1 MNKIP
6 NWYLGFEPKKG
17 SMNNVEAVER
27 ANEWY
32 GPSWKSEAE
41 IGDPASTRLLLT
53 LQLSPQNLLNEIVHD
68 FDASYADLAPALLA
82 IVNNN
87 DGLLQSIDQQL
98 IALGETTQEQL
109 AAHFLREK
117 FGTPDSLLAVPV
129 FADLAQKE
137 TFARRD
143 TQTSA
148 QESLVLMDQV
158 KIQIIA
164 EIQLLIADQIN
175 QLDRQMKQ
183 LQEAK
188 TTSQAI
194 ADETPEIDKELKS
207 YQAQFA
213 EEFKQ
218 LKQHKLELQSLFK
231 AIAQRFDTA
240 IDKQTIFETAGQS
253 TNPLPLAA

>member
-6 NWYLGFEPKKG
+6 NWYLGFRPKKG
-17 SMNNVEAVER
+17 SMNIGTSVER
-27 ANEWY
+27 ANGYY
-32 GPSWKSEAE
+32 GAGFWEKEAE
-41 IGDPASTRLLLT
+41 AGDPASSKLLLT
-53 LQLSPQNLLNEIVHD
+53 LQLSPQNLLNEIIHD
-68 FDASYADLAPALLA
+68 IDASCANLGPALLA
-82 IVNNN
+82 VVNNE
-87 DGLLQSIDQQL
+87 LLQSIDKQL
-98 IALGETTQEQL
+98 TAMGDKAMEQL

-117 FGTPDSLLAVPV
+117 FGTPNGLLAVPV

-143 TQTSA
+143 TQTGA
-148 QESLVLMDQV
+148 QESLVLLDQV
-158 KIQIIA
+158 KTQVIA

-175 QLDRQMKQ
+175 QLDQQIKQ

-194 ADETPEIDKELKS
+194 AKKTPEISDELQEYQPQFTKE
-207 YQAQFA
+207 FN
-213 EEFKQ
+213 Q
-218 LKQHKLELQSLFK
+218 LEQHKLELQSLFK
-231 AIAQRFDTA
+231 AIARRFDTA